1 MSDTPRKLHLGCGL
15 VQPEG
20 WINLDGSWNAWLA
33 KRPVLRGIAGA
44 MRLVP
49 RSQLDIA
56 WGRDTLVHD
65 VRKPLPFA
73 DGSIAVIYSS
83 HLLEHLYLDEAKR
96 LLSECQRVLA
106 PEGVLRIVVPDLRAI
121 VEEYLGGDPLDPL
134 PPHET
139 FASPADL
146 MNKRL
151 LLRSEH
157 APAGRGLYRLYSATM
172 DFHAH
177 KWMYDSGSLI
187 AHFRAAGF
195 EDVARREFHDSRID
209 GIASIE
215 QASRVLDGRG
225 LCIEGVKCSRE
236 GRLRA
241 AAGSAAEAVSQTP
254 ERQAVESA

>member
-1 MSDTPRKLHLGCGL
+1 MPETPRKLHLGCGL

-20 WINLDGSWNAWLA
+20 WINVDGSWNAWLA
-33 KRPVLRGIAGA
+33 RHPILRSVAGA
-44 MRLVP
+44 LRLVP
-49 RSQLDIA
+49 RSQLDVA

-83 HLLEHLYLDEAKR
+83 HLLEHLHLDEANR
-96 LLSECQRVLA
+96 LLAECHRVLA

-134 PPHET
+134 PPDEA
-139 FASPADL
+139 FVSPADL

-151 LLRSEH
+151 LLRSPT
-157 APAGRGLYRLYSATM
+157 APTGRGLYRLYSASM

-187 AHFRAAGF
+187 AHFRASGF
-195 EDVARREFHDSRID
+195 EDVARREFHDTRID
-209 GIASIE
+209 GIERIE
-215 QASRVLDGRG
+215 QASRVLGGRG
-225 LCIEGVKCSRE
+225 LCVEGVKRARD
-236 GRLRA
+236 GRQRA
-241 AAGSAAEAVSQTP
+241 VQGSTVKAAPASPKKPQVQSA
-254 ERQAVESA
+254 